1 MGDDGKYGS
10 LVVEL
15 QEEEH
20 SKGFYR
26 NEDKPEDVSYG
37 TTIHAVRRSD
47 AAAQVHLDFFIEP
60 KDLLNPRHSIIV
72 PTLLGDEMV
81 QVDIPRGSQYGDF
94 LKLENF
100 GFPVLYG
107 GDVKGDQLVH
117 LVSEHDAE

>member
-1 MGDDGKYGS
+1 

-15 QEEEH
+15 QEDEH
-20 SKGFYR
+20 AKGFYR
-26 NEDKPEDVSYG
+26 HADERPEDVSCSTHG
-37 TTIHAVRRSD
+37 CALSPTRTVAD
-47 AAAQVHLDFFIEP
+47 AAVQVHLDFCIEP

-81 QVDIPRGSQYGDF
+81 EVDIPRGSQYGDF

-107 GDVKGDQLVH
+107 GGAKGDQLVH
-117 LVSEHDAE
+117 LVSAEHD